1 VYSQAPELSR
11 EEKLQLRK
19 EKKQQ
24 KKKKRSEKGPSV
36 EPAELGAPLEPGQ
49 PRAAAQPTSPPALAD
64 GPGDGEKPTG
74 GKSKAELRAER
85 RAKQEAER
93 AQKQARKAEL
103 SQAATMAKPRQS
115 PTEPQSMVKRLPEH
129 VQVDDP
135 AAQRKLAKKLE
146 RQQVPLRQDYGTKVN
161 LFSHLHQYSR
171 KKPLT
176 QQMSIPSTVIHPA
189 VVRLGLQYSQG
200 IINGSNARCI
210 ALLEVFKQLIRDY
223 STPPNEELSRDLVAK
238 LKPHISF
245 LNQCRPLSAS
255 MGNAIKFLKKEISCL
270 PDTLREEEAKEKLQD
285 MIDKYLREKIVL
297 AAEAISR
304 SAFEKINDH
313 DVILVYG
320 CSSLVN
326 RTLCDAHAKKGRAF
340 RVIVVD
346 SRPRLEGRETLRR
359 LVRKGIHC
367 TYVMINAI
375 SYVLPE
381 VSKVLLGAHALLANG
396 SVMSRVGTSQIALVS
411 KAYNVPVLVCCET
424 YKFCERVQTDSFVSN
439 ELGTA
444 SVPFLPLTWDLLSHS
459 LLWALTG
466 SSALPSLFPG
476 RGPPLAGR
484 GTWWCM
490 LLQGQD
496 GEVLS
501 LPLILMASL
510 LSADDPDDLIVLRN
524 GQAQLGG
531 WAENKSLRLLNLVYD
546 VTPPELVD
554 LVITDLGM
562 IPCTSVPVVLRV
574 KNVDQ

>member
-1 VYSQAPELSR
+1 
-11 EEKLQLRK
+11 
-19 EKKQQ
+19 
-24 KKKKRSEKGPSV
+24 
-36 EPAELGAPLEPGQ
+36 PAV
-49 PRAAAQPTSPPALAD
+49 AAHPASPPALAD
-64 GPGDGEKPTG
+64 GPNDGEKPAG

-93 AQKQARKAEL
+93 AQKQAKKAEL
-103 SQAATMAKPRQS
+103 SQAATAAKPRLT
-115 PTEPQSMVKRLPEH
+115 PTEPQSVVKRLPEH

-255 MGNAIKFLKKEISCL
+255 MGNAIKFLKKEISGL

-285 MIDKYLREKIVL
+285 TIDKYLREKILL

-304 SAFEKINDH
+304 SAFEKINDN

-320 CSSLVN
+320 CSSLVS

-359 LVRKGIHC
+359 LVRQGIHC

-439 ELGTA
+439 ELG
-444 SVPFLPLTWDLLSHS
+444 
-459 LLWALTG
+459 WA
-466 SSALPSLFPG
+466 ALPCRSPSRARGHHSQEGWPG
-476 RGPPLAGR
+476 RQQRCALPG
-484 GTWWCM
+484 
-490 LLQGQD
+490 QG
-496 GEVLS
+496 GEVPS
-501 LPLILMASL
+501 LPLIPPAAP
-510 LSADDPDDLIVLRN
+510 LSADDPDDLVVLRK
-524 GQAQLGG
+524 GQAPLGG

-546 VTPPELVD
+546 VTPPDLVD

>member
-1 VYSQAPELSR
+1 P
-11 EEKLQLRK
+11 
-19 EKKQQ
+19 
-24 KKKKRSEKGPSV
+24 
-36 EPAELGAPLEPGQ
+36 
-49 PRAAAQPTSPPALAD
+49 AAAAHPASPSAD
-64 GPGDGEKPTG
+64 GPSDGNKSAA

-103 SQAATMAKPRQS
+103 SQAATAAKPRPS

-285 MIDKYLREKIVL
+285 TIDKYLREKIVL

-304 SAFEKINDH
+304 SAFEKINDN

-340 RVIVVD
+340 RVVVVD

-359 LVRKGIHC
+359 LVRQGIHC

-439 ELGTA
+439 ELGMA
-444 SVPFLPLTWDLLSHS
+444 SVPFLPPGTSSHS
-459 LLWALTG
+459 LLWTTTG
-466 SSALPSLFPG
+466 CSALPFHFPG
-476 RGPPLAGR
+476 AGTPLIVGGPGR
-484 GTWWCM
+484 QQRCV
-490 LLQGQD
+490 LPGQD

-501 LPLILMASL
+501 FPLILQAASL
-510 LSADDPDDLIVLRN
+510 STDDPDDLIVLRK

-546 VTPPELVD
+546 VTPPDLVD

>member
-1 VYSQAPELSR
+1 
-11 EEKLQLRK
+11 
-19 EKKQQ
+19 
-24 KKKKRSEKGPSV
+24 G
-36 EPAELGAPLEPGQ
+36 GAPGQ
-49 PRAAAQPTSPPALAD
+49 FGLTPAFLAV
-64 GPGDGEKPTG
+64 
-74 GKSKAELRAER
+74 
-85 RAKQEAER
+85 
-93 AQKQARKAEL
+93 
-103 SQAATMAKPRQS
+103 
-115 PTEPQSMVKRLPEH
+115 VKRLPEH

-146 RQQVPLRQDYGTKVN
+146 RQPGGGRVPLRQDYGTKVN

-285 MIDKYLREKIVL
+285 TIDKYLREKIVL

-340 RVIVVD
+340 RVVVVD
-346 SRPRLEGRETLRR
+346 SRPRLEGREAP
-359 LVRKGIHC
+359 G
-367 TYVMINAI
+367 
-375 SYVLPE
+375 

-439 ELGTA
+439 EL
-444 SVPFLPLTWDLLSHS
+444 
-459 LLWALTG
+459 
-466 SSALPSLFPG
+466 
-476 RGPPLAGR
+476 
-484 GTWWCM
+484 
-490 LLQGQD
+490 
-496 GEVLS
+496 
-501 LPLILMASL
+501 
-510 LSADDPDDLIVLRN
+510 
-524 GQAQLGG
+524 
-531 WAENKSLRLLNLVYD
+531 
-546 VTPPELVD
+546 
-554 LVITDLGM
+554 
-562 IPCTSVPVVLRV
+562 
-574 KNVDQ
+574 